1 MDTLDK
7 LTQAINSYGKAMQ
20 SGDAALIQFAA
31 GVVSALLD
39 EIKTQLA
46 MEPE

>member
-7 LTQAINSYGKAMQ
+7 LTQAINTYGKAMQ

-39 EIKTQLA
+39 EIKLHLSR
-46 MEPE
+46 EPE